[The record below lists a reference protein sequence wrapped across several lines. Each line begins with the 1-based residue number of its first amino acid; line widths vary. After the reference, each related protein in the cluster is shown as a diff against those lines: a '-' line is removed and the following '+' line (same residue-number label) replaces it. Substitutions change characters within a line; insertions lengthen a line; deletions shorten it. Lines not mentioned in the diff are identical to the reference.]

1 MQCLENKHTGNYWNM
16 SWGGA
21 VEVYSPV
28 DTGDKVEFNM
38 VDFVESRLLP
48 KPATKSTV
56 TDAVNFV
63 ANFGNKSATIE
74 FDSLSRS
81 ISLPIRLTLLLIQS
95 TLLPVLAKNQ
105 QQREFDSL
113 LQWTLLPIR
122 STLLPVCTGP
132 KQHGRLRR
140 LSTKL
145 TVLNSTL
152 LPVCTGLKR
161 LQKYMYMGQ
170 KCQINDSMLK
180 QRWQNLT
187 AVSFCL
193 LSPLIIDI

>member
-1 MQCLENKHTGNYWNM
+1 MYKARYTL
-16 SWGGA
+16 
-21 VEVYSPV
+21 
-28 DTGDKVEFNM
+28 
-38 VDFVESRLLP
+38 
-48 KPATKSTV
+48 ATKLNSTRSILLKIGNKV
-56 TDAVNFV
+56 YCCRYFV
-63 ANFGNKSATIE
+63 AGLGNKVTAT
-74 FDSLSRS
+74 
-81 ISLPIRLTLLLIQS
+81 PWIRQFFL
-95 TLLPVLAKNQ
+95 
-105 QQREFDSL
+105 
-113 LQWTLLPIR
+113 W

-193 LSPLIIDI
+193 LSPLIIDIWSRRRILWNSHSLSPCTMLKLQDKPDLLVGFRFFFYRILCVCVILL

>member
-1 MQCLENKHTGNYWNM
+1 
-16 SWGGA
+16 
-21 VEVYSPV
+21 
-28 DTGDKVEFNM
+28 M

-63 ANFGNKSATIE
+63 ANFGNKSATSE

-81 ISLPIRLTLLLIQS
+81 ILLPIRLTLLLIQS

-132 KQHGRLRR
+132 KQHGRL
-140 LSTKL
+140 STKL
-145 TVLNSTL
+145 TMLNSTL

-161 LQKYMYMGQ
+161 LQKYMYMVQ

-180 QRWQNLT
+180 QR
-187 AVSFCL
+187 
-193 LSPLIIDI
+193 